1 VIVSVYLSVFC
12 LSVLRHISGTTCP
25 IFTKLSVRVTM
36 AVNRASGGVAI
47 CCVLPVLQMTSY
59 CTQWSGKGD
68 ASDSI
73 KCSMDLTP

>member
-36 AVNRASGGVAI
+36 AVNRVSGGVAI

-59 CTQWSGKGD
+59 CTQWSGKRY